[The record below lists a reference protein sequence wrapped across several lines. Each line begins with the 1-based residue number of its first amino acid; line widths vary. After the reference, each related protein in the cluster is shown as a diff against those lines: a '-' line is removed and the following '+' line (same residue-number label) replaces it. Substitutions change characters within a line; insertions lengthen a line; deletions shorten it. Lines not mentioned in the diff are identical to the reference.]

1 MNAAHQTLLNRVKL
15 FVSEYGRIW
24 SQDTPGL
31 AYTRDGTPFKSGVKG
46 ASDLI
51 GLLRPNGQL
60 IAVEIKTGTGHLT
73 KEQRAFGKM
82 IESQGGIFVCARS
95 VDDVANRLH
104 SEGYG
109 KAVAA

>member
-1 MNAAHQTLLNRVKL
+1 MNAAHQSLLNKVKL
-15 FVSEYGRIW
+15 FVSDFGRIW

-51 GLLRPNGQL
+51 GVLRPNGQL
-60 IAVEIKTGTGHLT
+60 IAVEVKTGTGQLT

-95 VDDVANRLH
+95 VDDVANRLTA
-104 SEGYG
+104 EGYR
-109 KAVAA
+109 A